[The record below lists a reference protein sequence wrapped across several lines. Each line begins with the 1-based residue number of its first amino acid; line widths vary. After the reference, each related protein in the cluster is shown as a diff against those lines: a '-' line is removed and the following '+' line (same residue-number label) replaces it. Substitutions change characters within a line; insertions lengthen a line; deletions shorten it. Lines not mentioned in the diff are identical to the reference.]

1 MSLIVEDGSAR
12 ADSESYASVAQIDA
26 YHAARG
32 NAQWAAL
39 TVTEKEQA
47 ARRATDYLLQMYR
60 TKWKGARAS
69 LNQALDWPRLE
80 VQLDDVGFGRMP
92 YYVPFN
98 TIPQQVIQAT
108 AEMALRAAAGE
119 LAPDL
124 QRTVAEKTI
133 GPIKTVYASGAP
145 EYVRYRAID
154 MLLKPLLA
162 SGGMGIRLERA

>member
-1 MSLIVEDGSAR
+1 MSLIVEDGAAR
-12 ADSESYASVAQIDA
+12 ADAESYASVTQIDA

-60 TKWKGARAS
+60 AKWKGLRANLS
-69 LNQALDWPRLE
+69 QALDWPRLN
-80 VQLDDVGFGRMP
+80 VQLEDVGFGQFMA
-92 YYVPFN
+92 YVPAN
-98 TIPQQVIQAT
+98 TVPQQVINAT

-124 QRTVAEKTI
+124 QRTVAEESI
-133 GPIKTVYASGAP
+133 GPIKTVYAAGAP
-145 EYVRYRAID
+145 EYVRYRSID
-154 MLLKPLLA
+154 LLLKPLLA
-162 SGGMGIRLERA
+162 AGGMGMRMVRA

>member
-1 MSLIVEDGSAR
+1 MTLIVESGVALPDA
-12 ADSESYASVAQIDA
+12 ESYASVAQADA
-26 YHAARG
+26 YHEARG
-32 NAQWAAL
+32 NSQWSL
-39 TVTEKEQA
+39 LSDVEKEHA
-47 ARRATDYLLQMYR
+47 LRRATDYMLQMYR
-60 TKWKGARAS
+60 TKWKGVRAS

-80 VQLDDVGFGRMP
+80 VRLDDVGFGRIAA
-92 YYVPFN
+92 YVPYN
-98 TIPQQVIQAT
+98 TVPQQVIQAT

-133 GPIKTVYASGAP
+133 GPIKTVYAAGAP

-162 SGGMGIRLERA
+162 SGGMAIRLERA